1 MKSFCPL
8 LLGVAAIA
16 TSATSCGAQERAV
29 TAPHPPIP
37 IKFNLKEA
45 GFVTLVIE
53 DAGGKRVRNLVSETP
68 FPAGENTAWWDGLD
82 DVGRDPEAASHAVYH
97 IPGKLVGAGTDSVRG
112 LFRKQKAGRER
123 FLPTMFEKTAKWVY

>member
-1 MKSFCPL
+1 M
-8 LLGVAAIA
+8 
-16 TSATSCGAQERAV
+16 
-29 TAPHPPIP
+29 
-37 IKFNLKEA
+37 
-45 GFVTLVIE
+45 
-53 DAGGKRVRNLVSETP
+53 RNLVSETP